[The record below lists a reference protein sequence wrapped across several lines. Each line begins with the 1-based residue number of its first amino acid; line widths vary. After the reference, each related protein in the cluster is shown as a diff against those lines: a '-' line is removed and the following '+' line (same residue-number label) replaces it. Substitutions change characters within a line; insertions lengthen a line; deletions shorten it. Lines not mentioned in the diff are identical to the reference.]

1 MKSLYQDIKY
11 KLSRLHLLEKIIVV
25 NTSLFVIFGMLSLLV
40 PNGRFYIFDLL
51 SLSNNLWDSLLYP
64 WTFLTYG
71 FLHHSFSHLFFNML
85 YLYILTQTFSN
96 LFNPRMS
103 LKIYILGIFS
113 GGVLFVL
120 ISNSIPVLRINNSL
134 VGASAGIWAC
144 IIFLCTYMPNKMIS
158 IFRFNFKLKYLA
170 YVMIT
175 YNLLI
180 VFSSNSGGGIAHYGG
195 GILGF
200 FYANKLNKG
209 HDIGKFLDPILDY
222 FTKPIKI
229 VHKKNYNSRNVYNH
243 QKQIDLILDKISK
256 SGYESLSQEEK
267 DFLFRAGK
275 K

>member
-1 MKSLYQDIKY
+1 MTSLYQDIKY

-25 NTSLFVIFGMLSLLV
+25 NTFLFVISGIVSLLI

-51 SLSNNLWDSLLYP
+51 SLSNNLWDSLIYP

-103 LKIYILGIFS
+103 LKIYILGILS
-113 GGVLFVL
+113 GGFLFVL
-120 ISNSIPVLRINNSL
+120 ISNSIPALRINNSL

-170 YVMIT
+170 YFMII
-175 YNLLI
+175 YNLFT
-180 VFSSNSGGGIAHYGG
+180 VFSINSGGGIAHYGG

-200 FYANKLNKG
+200 CYANKLNKG
-209 HDIGKFLDPILDY
+209 RDIGKFLDSFLNY
-222 FTKPIKI
+222 FTKPIKT
-229 VHKKNYNSRNVYNH
+229 VHKTNYNSRNIYNH

-256 SGYESLSQEEK
+256 SGYESLSKEEK